1 MSNRNAS
8 MQLSMQLSMQ
18 YYQRMCQAKQG
29 FLIKEASYRLGLST
43 LISYQSNESFLAQFY
58 LIN

>member
-1 MSNRNAS
+1 
-8 MQLSMQLSMQ
+8 MQLSMQ